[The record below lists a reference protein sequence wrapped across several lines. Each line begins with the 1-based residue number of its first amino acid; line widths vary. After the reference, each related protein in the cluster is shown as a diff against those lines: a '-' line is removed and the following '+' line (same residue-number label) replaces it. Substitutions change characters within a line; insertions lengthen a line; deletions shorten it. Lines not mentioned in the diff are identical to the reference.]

1 MMTTLITVMTLI
13 LVAIIAVWA
22 IWPKLRARIEQP
34 KYDFLTQLRSYEDAG
49 RPKERETN
57 DQREEGPIK

>member
-34 KYDFLTQLRSYEDAG
+34 KYDFLTQLRSYENAG

-57 DQREEGPIK
+57 DRRREGPIQ